1 MEYKKDAK
9 GRHLKVGVIVW
20 TIDPEDKP
28 RFLIR
33 HNKPFNGYDDEWTIS
48 FGNVEVNET
57 EEETA
62 IREPREEFGIKKVE
76 EIKDLSY
83 EVEFTGKRG
92 LTVIKFFAIKLED
105 IDVTITLNEESI
117 GFDWMTIDKVKEMM
131 QHEDEKKAFD
141 ILMKTNALK

>member
-9 GRHLKVGVIVW
+9 GRNLKVGVIVW
-20 TIDPEDKP
+20 IIDPEGNP

-33 HNKPFNGYDDEWTIS
+33 HNKPFNRYDDEWTIS
-48 FGNVEVNET
+48 FGNVEVDES

-62 IREPREEFGIKKVE
+62 IREPREEFGIEKVE
-76 EIKDLSY
+76 EVKDLSY

-92 LTVIKFFAIKLED
+92 LTVIKFFAIKLGN

-117 GFDWMTIDKVKEMM
+117 GYDWMTIDKVKEVM

-141 ILMKTNALK
+141 VLIKAYALK